1 MIMWG
6 RALSD
11 TDSFMVTTD
20 RGPFYGKVML
30 FGEYSV
36 ILGSKA
42 LVVPLKCFS
51 GQWSR
56 KAIVHPRQNY
66 LRDELIKYCEYLS
79 GNAETA
85 SLLRTDAMHEA
96 LEQGWWLDTDIP
108 VGYGVGSSGLVVA
121 ALYESFAV
129 KRPDELMHLKRQLGL
144 LENYFHGNSSGIDP
158 LCCLLRQPVLIDGQQ
173 QLSLPG
179 TFHAP
184 EGWKVF
190 LFDSGRSGLTG
201 PLVQYFQQRM
211 QEYSFYR
218 KVKNDWIPAVNGVI
232 EQFLAGD
239 SALLSSHLVKLSH
252 FERHQLGAMIPP
264 ELEAFWDTGLSDGRF
279 LMKLCGS
286 GGGGFSLVF
295 TEDETAMR
303 QHLPAER
310 LIPFGDSL

>member
-6 RALSD
+6 TALSD
-11 TDSFMVTTD
+11 TDRFMVTTES
-20 RGPFYGKVML
+20 GPFYGKVML

-42 LVVPLKCFS
+42 LVIPLKRFS

-56 KAIVHPRQNY
+56 EAVKHPRQAF
-66 LRDELIKYCEYLS
+66 LRDELVKYCRNLS
-79 GNAETA
+79 GNAKTA
-85 SLLRTDAMHEA
+85 ALLRLNAMHQA
-96 LEQGWWLDTDIP
+96 LEQGWWLDADIP

-129 KRPDELMHLKRQLGL
+129 ERLDNLLQLKTQLGL

-173 QLSLPG
+173 HLSLPG
-179 TFHAP
+179 DAHTP

-190 LFDSGRSGLTG
+190 LFDSGRAGLTG
-201 PLVQYFQQRM
+201 PLVQYFQRRM
-211 QEYSFYR
+211 QDYSFFR
-218 KVKNDWIPAVNGVI
+218 KVKNDWIPAVNGAI

-252 FERHQLGAMIPP
+252 FERQHLSAMIPAG
-264 ELEAFWDTGLSDGRF
+264 LESFWDAGLKESRF

-286 GGGGFSLVF
+286 GGGGYSLVF
-295 TEDETAMR
+295 TEDEAAMR
-303 QHLPAER
+303 QLLPIER
-310 LIPFGDSL
+310 LIPIGDGL